1 MVLPISTDGT
11 RDSFKIG
18 SRDTGCG
25 MKHGNHTRYA
35 ENCGLN
41 KTESRGILAGA
52 GLWDCGIEPEIVAGC
67 GI

>member
-1 MVLPISTDGT
+1 
-11 RDSFKIG
+11 
-18 SRDTGCG
+18 

-41 KTESRGILAGA
+41 EMESRGILAGA